1 MKKIALAIT
10 LVSLTGCSTI
20 QSVFMAPYDGN
31 EYGLI
36 NKVRT
41 IAQMRSCD
49 AVSVKDLYSTSLE
62 LKNFSQYLPG
72 NEKTV
77 VMNNELY
84 TMSEELYKK
93 QQPIGQVYCDL
104 KLKTIETNAETI
116 QSVIGKRPR

>member
-49 AVSVKDLYSTSLE
+49 AASVKDLYTTSLE